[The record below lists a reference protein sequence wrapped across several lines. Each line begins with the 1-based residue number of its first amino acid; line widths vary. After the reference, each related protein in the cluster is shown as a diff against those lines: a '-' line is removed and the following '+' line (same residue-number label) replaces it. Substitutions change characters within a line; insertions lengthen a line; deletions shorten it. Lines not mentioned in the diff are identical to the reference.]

1 MLGLAGVR
9 PPPLRAL
16 CSAQQRPLIHTFINS
31 LILTAFTL
39 SSTEVTHTHSLP
51 YTLSID
57 EYIAC
62 GIFDAS
68 AVSSVGPPWATIA
81 LNSLRNRLRNSSET
95 IRWMTGSRLPAAY
108 AAHSAAGT
116 DDAHATA

>member
-9 PPPLRAL
+9 PPTLLAL
-16 CSAQQRPLIHTFINS
+16 CSAQHRPLIHTLINS
-31 LILTAFTL
+31 LILTVFTI

-68 AVSSVGPPWATIA
+68 VVLPSAHPGP
-81 LNSLRNRLRNSSET
+81 
-95 IRWMTGSRLPAAY
+95 RLP
-108 AAHSAAGT
+108 STLSGT
-116 DDAHATA
+116 V